1 MMGPWKIFQL
11 GVKSVGRNSLVLRR
25 KTTITNSISGRSKNK
40 AKGLDM
46 KRVYLDHASATPVR
60 KEVIEAMLPYF
71 DNHFGNPSTVYD
83 MGSKIT
89 EVIDQQRANVAT
101 LIGAKAKEI
110 IFTSSGAEANNLA
123 VKGIALARQ
132 KKGKHIVISAIEH
145 HSVLNSARFLERMD
159 FEVTFLQV
167 DQYGVVDPERLA
179 QVITPETILVSVM
192 HANNEIGTIEPIA
205 ELAAICREKETTFH
219 TDAVASVGNIPV
231 DVNELGVD
239 LLSLSGVSLGAPKGI
254 GALYFRGNLRLMPL
268 IHGGIQEMGRRA
280 GTENVPGIVGLGKA
294 SELATKEMS
303 DKEKNLRRLINLL
316 DSSIHERIE
325 KVIPTG
331 HPDHRLPGHAS
342 YCVEAIEGEAL
353 LLMLNQEGI
362 YANTG
367 SACASKALKTSPVL
381 VAIGTRPDLAQGS
394 IVFTL
399 NSSNTTED
407 IEYVLEKFPQVVKQL
422 RSLSPVWRK
431 TSTA

>member
-1 MMGPWKIFQL
+1 
-11 GVKSVGRNSLVLRR
+11 
-25 KTTITNSISGRSKNK
+25 
-40 AKGLDM
+40 M

-60 KEVIEAMLPYF
+60 RDVIEAMLPYF
-71 DNHFGNPSTVYD
+71 DEHFGNPSTVYD
-83 MGSKIT
+83 LGSKIM
-89 EVIDQQRANVAT
+89 EVIDDQRAKVAT

-123 VKGIALARQ
+123 VKGTALARQ
-132 KKGKHIVISAIEH
+132 KKGKHIIISAIEH

-159 FEVTFLQV
+159 FEVTFLEV
-167 DQYGVVDPERLA
+167 DEYGVVDPGRLA
-179 QVITPETILVSVM
+179 EVITPETILVSIM
-192 HANNEIGTIEPIA
+192 HANNEIGTIEPIS
-205 ELAAICREKETTFH
+205 ELASICREKEITFH

-231 DVNELGVD
+231 DVSDLGVD
-239 LLSLSGVSLGAPKGI
+239 LLSISGVSLGAPKGI
-254 GALYFRGNLRLMPL
+254 GALYFGGNLRLMPL

-294 SELATKEMS
+294 AELAAKELS
-303 DKEKNLRRLINLL
+303 DRGNYVRELRDLL
-316 DSSIHERIE
+316 DSGVHGRIE
-325 KVIPTG
+325 KVKPTG

-381 VAIGTRPDLAQGS
+381 VAIGVRPDLAQGS

-399 NSSNTTED
+399 DSRNSVED

-422 RSLSPVWRK
+422 RSLSPLWRK
-431 TSTA
+431 TSAV